1 MLCYSAWFTAV
12 VCGFCIGH
20 LLGAQAQ
27 SAPVSSGLDVSA
39 DESNREIIAGNPEA
53 MKEAANRNDKTAV
66 PYLRRHL
73 KDPDKHIGGLAY
85 TAEIALAKL
94 GEIDQIKKMGC
105 DLRSGNDGS
114 QLRTLR
120 KLEWVGGYASIATL
134 QSALMNN
141 TGNEKVIDRMSL
153 RQRAVI
159 VLAKLVPELKIPPG
173 IRLGVRPTEGQYR
186 EWRSWLSEHRS
197 ELSKLRPVEYVD
209 PSPSDCQETRDST
222 DTSNGSHS
230 KK

>member
-1 MLCYSAWFTAV
+1 MSVRGVKILIGVVLLLTLGHRVAAQKNARSGPSA
-12 VCGFCIGH
+12 
-20 LLGAQAQ
+20 
-27 SAPVSSGLDVSA
+27 APVSSELDVSA

-53 MKEAANRNDKTAV
+53 MKEAANKNDKTAV

-134 QSALMNN
+134 QSVLM
-141 TGNEKVIDRMSL
+141 
-153 RQRAVI
+153 
-159 VLAKLVPELKIPPG
+159 
-173 IRLGVRPTEGQYR
+173 
-186 EWRSWLSEHRS
+186 
-197 ELSKLRPVEYVD
+197 
-209 PSPSDCQETRDST
+209 
-222 DTSNGSHS
+222 
-230 KK
+230 

>member
-1 MLCYSAWFTAV
+1 MRYRDFFQMLGYSVWFAAV
-12 VCGFCIGH
+12 VCSFCIGH

-39 DESNREIIAGNPEA
+39 DELNREIIAGNPEA

-73 KDPDKHIGGLAY
+73 KDPDKHVGGLAY

-105 DLRSGNDGS
+105 DLRSGKDGS

-120 KLEWVGGYASIATL
+120 KLEWVVA
-134 QSALMNN
+134 AL
-141 TGNEKVIDRMSL
+141 
-153 RQRAVI
+153 VI
-159 VLAKLVPELKIPPG
+159 VPLIL
-173 IRLGVRPTEGQYR
+173 R
-186 EWRSWLSEHRS
+186 ESMEA
-197 ELSKLRPVEYVD
+197 LRGKA
-209 PSPSDCQETRDST
+209 C
-222 DTSNGSHS
+222 GCC
-230 KK
+230 